1 MKSKSKKR
9 NSTAKG
15 GTTSRSRQMDSAST
29 RGSRSTSTRGP
40 GSDVATTR
48 SSKSKTSNTQ
58 QEKGDSSAA
67 VTRST
72 RKRKATEPNS
82 QESKRQKTR
91 PLTTDDIPTIVEA
104 IRKAFPE
111 SSNPEPLEETAHIND
126 GTDSEDSDEFGE
138 HNIYIYNYINIV
150 FNPKNSGAQCP

>member
-1 MKSKSKKR
+1 
-9 NSTAKG
+9 
-15 GTTSRSRQMDSAST
+15 MDSDST
-29 RGSRSTSTRGP
+29 RGSRSTSTRGS

-48 SSKSKTSNTQ
+48 SNKSKTSNTQQQ

-82 QESKRQKTR
+82 QQSKRQKTR

-104 IRKAFPE
+104 VRKAFPE

-138 HNIYIYNYINIV
+138 HYIYIYIII
-150 FNPKNSGAQCP
+150 

>member
-1 MKSKSKKR
+1 
-9 NSTAKG
+9 
-15 GTTSRSRQMDSAST
+15 MDSAST
-29 RGSRSTSTRGP
+29 RGFRSTSTRGS

-48 SSKSKTSNTQ
+48 SSKSKTSNTQQQ

-82 QESKRQKTR
+82 QQSKHQKTR
-91 PLTTDDIPTIVEA
+91 SLTTDDIPTIIEA
-104 IRKAFPE
+104 VRKAFPE
-111 SSNPEPLEETAHIND
+111 SSNPEPLEETANIND

-138 HNIYIYNYINIV
+138 HNIYIYNYINLV
-150 FNPKNSGAQCP
+150 LNPKNSGAQCP